1 MGTGKYPAVFSLVF
15 FFRERL
21 SNYHNRLCANQ
32 NRRAEESQ
40 AKAVLKDIIVA
51 EMLCEQEKI
60 FFYFPACG
68 VKVYPGTS

>member
-1 MGTGKYPAVFSLVF
+1 MLGEGNRRENHIDWALREHMGTGKYPAVFSLVF
-15 FFRERL
+15 FFRERW

-51 EMLCEQEKI
+51 EML
-60 FFYFPACG
+60 
-68 VKVYPGTS
+68 